1 MTDTA
6 IYPISD
12 WSDAYAN
19 ASHIANAQSYITLWE
34 NTASTFRTQMLALD
48 RAQLNIS
55 YGPKARNK
63 LDLFLPESTPKGL
76 VVFVHGGYWMRFDKS
91 SWSHFAKGSLEAGY
105 AVAMPSYTLCPE
117 ATIADIVL
125 EIGEAISCVAL
136 KIEGEIRLTG
146 HSAGGHLVTSMLC
159 DDSPLSK
166 RVQSRIVKT
175 VSISGVHDLRPLLH
189 TDLNDQL
196 RLDWSQAVAQSTV
209 LKAPTHLAPLTCWV
223 GADERPEFRRLST
236 LQANIWK
243 SFDISTESV
252 EEGGRH
258 HFDIIDGLLD
268 LQHPLMQSLLE

>member
-1 MTDTA
+1 M
-6 IYPISD
+6 D

-34 NTASTFRTQMLALD
+34 NSASAFRTQMRELD
-48 RAQLNIS
+48 RAQLDIS
-55 YGPKARNK
+55 YGAKARNK

-91 SWSHFAKGSLEAGY
+91 SWSHFARGSLEAGY

-117 ATIADIVL
+117 ASIAQIVL
-125 EIGEAISCVAL
+125 EIGEAINCAAQ
-136 KIEGEIRLTG
+136 KIGGEIRLCG

-159 DDSPLSK
+159 DDSPLP
-166 RVQSRIVKT
+166 VQVQARIVKT
-175 VSISGVHDLRPLLH
+175 VSISGVHDLRPLLN
-189 TDLNDQL
+189 TDINEQL
-196 RLDWSQAVAQSTV
+196 RLDWSEAVAQSPA
-209 LKAPTHLAPLTCWV
+209 LKAPAHLAPLTCWV
-223 GADERPEFRRLST
+223 GADERPEFRRLNA

-243 SFDISTESV
+243 SFEIDTEAV

-258 HFDIIDGLLD
+258 HFDIIDGLLE

>member
-19 ASHIANAQSYITLWE
+19 ASYIGDAQSYITLWE
-34 NTASTFRTQMLALD
+34 SSASAFRAQMLELD
-48 RAQLNIS
+48 RAQLDIS
-55 YGPKARNK
+55 YGSKARNK

-91 SWSHFAKGSLEAGY
+91 SWSHFARGSLEAGY

-117 ATIADIVL
+117 VSIADIVL
-125 EIGEAISCVAL
+125 EIGEAINCAAQ
-136 KIEGEIRLTG
+136 KIDGEIRLCG

-159 DDSPLSK
+159 DDSPLP
-166 RVQSRIVKT
+166 VQVQTRIAKT
-175 VSISGVHDLRPLLH
+175 VSISGVHDLRALLNTGMNEQLH
-189 TDLNDQL
+189 LN
-196 RLDWSQAVAQSTV
+196 WSEAVALSPA
-209 LKAPTHLAPLTCWV
+209 LKAPAHLAPLTCWV
-223 GADERPEFRRLST
+223 GADERPEFRRLNA

-243 SFDISTESV
+243 SFEISTEAV

-258 HFDIIDGLLD
+258 HFDIINGLQE

>member
-19 ASHIANAQSYITLWE
+19 ASHIANAESYISLWE
-34 NTASTFRTQMLALD
+34 QSASAFRTKMQTLN
-48 RAQLNIS
+48 RAQLDIS

-63 LDLFLPESTPKGL
+63 LDLFLPPSTPKGL
-76 VVFVHGGYWMRFDKS
+76 IVFVHGGYWMRFDKS
-91 SWSHFAKGSLEAGY
+91 SWSHFAQASLEAGY

-125 EIGEAISCVAL
+125 EIGEAISCAAQ
-136 KIEGEIRLTG
+136 KISGEIRLTG

-159 DDSPLSK
+159 DDSPLQK
-166 RVQSRIVKT
+166 QVQARIVKT
-175 VSISGVHDLRPLLH
+175 VSISGVHDLRPLLN
-189 TDLNDQL
+189 TGMNDQL
-196 RLDWSQAVAQSTV
+196 RLDWTQAVAQSPV
-209 LKAPTHLAPLTCWV
+209 LKAPAHLAPLTCWV
-223 GADERPEFRRLST
+223 GADERPEFRRLNA

-243 SFDISTESV
+243 SFEIATEAV
-252 EEGGRH
+252 EETGRH

-268 LQHPLMQSLLE
+268 LQHPMMQSLLE